1 MTTPTLQEL
10 SFMAYLDENGSIFPE
25 LEGKIGIYAI
35 FDQEK
40 TLQYIGY
47 SRNLYLSLKQHLV
60 RQIDSCFWLKVYR
73 CDRPSRSILETIKQ
87 NWLEENQTIP
97 LGNGDNE
104 NLWIQPID
112 AKLTMSESEKE
123 EYQQQDEMGKIKF
136 LKKIARRLEED
147 IKEKCQQRGVT
158 MEIRFNPKLKEEGLL
173 DLK

>member
-1 MTTPTLQEL
+1 MTNPTLQEL
-10 SFMAYLDENGSIFPE
+10 SFMPYLDETGNISPE
-25 LEGKIGIYAI
+25 LEGKMGIYAI

-60 RQIDSCFWLKVYR
+60 RQIDSCIWLKVYK
-73 CDRPSRSILETIKQ
+73 CDRPNRSILETIKQ
-87 NWLEENQTIP
+87 NWLAENQKIP
-97 LGNGDNE
+97 LGNGDKE

-112 AKLTMSESEKE
+112 TKLTMSESEKE
-123 EYQQQDEMGKIKF
+123 EYQQQDEMGKIKL
-136 LKKIARRLEED
+136 LKKIARRVEEG
-147 IKEKCQQRGVT
+147 IKEKLQQRGVT